1 MNLVI
6 ASLPLMAALL
16 VDLPT
21 IFGAARAASNWL
33 RRRLGARQR
42 LDHPSGDHD
51 A

>member
-21 IFGAARAASNWL
+21 ILRAVRTASGWL

-42 LDHPSGDHD
+42 PDHPSGDHD